1 MKKGII
7 ITVCIILFFIIGI
20 GMLND
25 EESTDITNSPRPTI
39 NITLKETATP
49 DVAGTPASV
58 PTETVKVT
66 PTARPVA
73 TPTATVKEDAP
84 MIPLSQ
90 LGWNTAFRLPSQT
103 EIEAYN
109 KTSTKRS
116 PYLAGWLQIPQGTR
130 YTEYMI
136 DFKAPHLP
144 KGTYCSL
151 GNWSMDYS
159 YLKNIYQSTSVES
172 GGINAYA
179 GFQCIDTGEKV
190 SIMSFWDV
198 FCKDYNGNETILRP
212 KRVYPAS
219 TDFSEDFTGEGTG
232 AHCTVRYNWQ
242 ADHWYRMHLKCTTSQ
257 TTGNTVVEQWVA
269 DLATGKYTLLCS
281 YDVGVPNSA
290 FVGQIGIFLENYLPA
305 YSGNVRSMEV
315 CNAKYLNASTGLWTT
330 ITDVYMGPQVPMSD
344 VLGYN
349 GSYDF
354 GIKDGHLW
362 MITSGVGGD
371 WYSDGRGKQYMTL
384 KMN

>member
-7 ITVCIILFFIIGI
+7 ITICIVLFFIVGI

-25 EESTDITNSPRPTI
+25 EEPSSATGTPRA
-39 NITLKETATP
+39 TATQNTIP
-49 DVAGTPASV
+49 
-58 PTETVKVT
+58 
-66 PTARPVA
+66 
-73 TPTATVKEDAP
+73 KEDEP
-84 MIPLSQ
+84 MVPLSQ
-90 LGWNTAFRLPSQT
+90 LGWDTQFTIPSDK
-103 EIEAYN
+103 EIEIYN
-109 KTSTKRS
+109 KTSLKRS
-116 PYLAGWLQIPQGTR
+116 PYLAGWFQIPQGIR
-130 YTEYMI
+130 YSEYMI

-159 YLKNIYQSTSVES
+159 YLNSIYQSTSVES

-179 GFQCIDTGEKV
+179 GFQSIDTGERV

-198 FCKDYNGNETILRP
+198 FCKDYNGKETVLRP
-212 KRVYPAS
+212 TRVYPAS

-232 AHCTVRYNWQ
+232 AHCSVSYAWQ
-242 ADHWYRMHLKCTTSQ
+242 ADHWYRMHLKCTTSK
-257 TTGNTVVEQWVA
+257 TTGNTVVEQWVS
-269 DLATGKYTLLCS
+269 DLATGNYTLLCS

-290 FVGQIGIFLENYLPA
+290 FMGQIGIFLENYIPA
-305 YSGNVRSMEV
+305 YSGDVRSMEV
-315 CNAKYLNASTGLWTT
+315 CNAKYLDASTGLWTN
-330 ITDVYMGPQVPMSD
+330 ITDVYMGPQTPMSNE
-344 VLGYN
+344 LGYN

-371 WYSDGRGKQYMTL
+371 WYTNGKGKQYTSL